1 MRITFA
7 LLLSLSASLACAEQ
21 YGAPIT
27 MKHPVSLEAAV
38 KQLGDR
44 AAADV
49 LLESKVDKV
58 CSARGCW
65 IGLKSASGEIH
76 VTFEN
81 EAFFVPLTLMGKTV
95 LAQGRLTKVEMT
107 LAETR
112 EYVKDSGGDPATVN
126 KPGVRYEL
134 VASGLEVKT

>member
-1 MRITFA
+1 
-7 LLLSLSASLACAEQ
+7 LLLLLVTSLACAEQ

-27 MKHPVSLEAAV
+27 MKHAVSLDVAV
-38 KQLGDR
+38 KQLGDQTE
-44 AAADV
+44 AIV
-49 LLESKVDKV
+49 LLESNVDKV
-58 CSARGCW
+58 CKAQGCW

-81 EAFFVPLTLMGKTV
+81 QAFFVPLTLMGKTV

-107 LAETR
+107 LAQTR
-112 EYVKDSGGDPATVN
+112 QHVKDSGGDPATV
-126 KPGVRYEL
+126 KQPGVRYEL